1 MHQPDSVLFSN
12 RGKKCLWKD
21 SFGLCCLSSMSLVG
35 LIMLSI
41 LALFFTLDIMLTQ
54 QIPCLEMA
62 D

>member
-1 MHQPDSVLFSN
+1 M
-12 RGKKCLWKD
+12 WKD
-21 SFGLCCLSSMSLVG
+21 SFGLCCLSSISLVG

-41 LALFFTLDIMLTQ
+41 LALFFTLNIMLTQ